1 MSEFSPAS
9 GPKIAAVERPPVSQ
23 ASGQKAWERP
33 LLMGLSL
40 PWLVGVVLV
49 LVLAGWYLFAPEKT
63 TTANRLAF
71 QEDMEQQ
78 AAPAEGMLKAPVF
91 AAPAASADS
100 GAGLAS
106 FKNEVAA
113 MVGGVRTYAEVNRS
127 AIQRLADTVK
137 AQSAAQQV
145 LQQKLDE
152 AQAQNSLLSARLSFL
167 EGRPGAMTTTQRV
180 SKPATKARS
189 PLADMHVQ
197 ALQNGMA
204 WVYWQDKTWA
214 VKAGDQLG
222 QVTVNSIDAQAR
234 EVLTSAGTLK

>member
-9 GPKIAAVERPPVSQ
+9 GPKVAAVERPPVSQ
-23 ASGQKAWERP
+23 AAGQKVWERP
-33 LLMGLSL
+33 LLLGLSL
-40 PWLVGVVLV
+40 PWLVGIGLLLV
-49 LVLAGWYLFAPEKT
+49 LTGWYLFAPEKT
-63 TTANRLAF
+63 TTVNRLAF
-71 QEDMEQQ
+71 QEDVEQQ
-78 AAPAEGMLKAPVF
+78 APPAEGMVKTPAF
-91 AAPAASADS
+91 AAPVDS

-113 MVGGVRTYAEVNRS
+113 MVGGVRTYAEVNRA
-127 AIQRLADTVK
+127 AIQRLSETLK
-137 AQSAAQQV
+137 AQIEAQQV
-145 LQQKLDE
+145 LQQQLAE

-167 EGRPGAMTTTQRV
+167 EGRPGAMTTAQRV
-180 SKPATKARS
+180 SKPAFKARS